1 MVYSHMPIAYA
12 IYRDRDGRAT
22 WGRLV
27 KLFRVVT
34 SEATVRLRH
43 TEDKNVGR
51 TEYSIGNITYRSL
64 NSVTSQQRDAQTR
77 YMHC

>member
-34 SEATVRLRH
+34 SEATVRCATLKTRM
-43 TEDKNVGR
+43 
-51 TEYSIGNITYRSL
+51 SAAQNI
-64 NSVTSQQRDAQTR
+64 A
-77 YMHC
+77 